1 MTYRALSLLSGA
13 LLFAGCTSSERVG
26 DAAQRSSDG
35 SAAARQKAP
44 QKRARGSGNGGPS
57 FTLFETGQVRPLALS
72 PNGNL
77 LFAAN
82 TPDNRLEIFSIS
94 DSARRRSG
102 ARRHRQLGS
111 GELTPVA
118 SIAVGLEPIAIAA
131 RSQTEVWVV
140 NHLSDSVSIVD
151 ISDLST
157 ARVVRT
163 LLVGDEP
170 RDIVFGGPDRA
181 RAFIATAHRGQRLN
195 DLGIDPQL
203 TTPGVGRADVWV
215 FDANDLGDPAGGT
228 PMTIVTLFSDTP
240 RALAVT
246 PDGNTVYAAAFNS
259 GNRTTTIGAGAID
272 ARGLPLPHDN
282 FEHIAAPSAGLV
294 VKFRQS
300 PIDGEMHW
308 LDQRDV
314 VWDDKLRFNLP
325 DQDVFAIDASANP
338 PVQKSGSDGFFNG
351 VGTVLFNMV
360 VNPVSGRVYVSNT
373 DARNDTR
380 FEGPGVYAFEQSGLH
395 SVRGH
400 LAESRVSILD
410 QGQQVSSRHLNKH
423 IDYDHCCDPT
433 PNEESVKSLAF
444 PNSMA
449 VSSDGRTLY
458 VAAFGSSKVGIFDTA
473 ELESDAFVPDT
484 SNQIAVSGGGP
495 SGLALDDARGR
506 LYVLTRFDNSISVID
521 TGSRAEMF
529 HLGMYNPEPE
539 SITNGRRF
547 LYDASLTSSHGDSAC
562 ASCHISGDFDGLA
575 WDLGDPDGM
584 QVPNPNPFAVGSAQP
599 FHPMKGPM
607 TTQSLRGMDNH
618 GPMHWR
624 GDRTGG
630 YDVESVQP
638 NSGAFD
644 EDAAFKKFNVAFA
657 GLLGRSDPLTD
668 EQMQAFTDFVLQIMY
683 PPNPIRQ
690 LDNSLTPEQQIGRD
704 FYFGPISDNV
714 KSCNG
719 CHVLDPDG
727 NRGEP
732 GVVRPGFFGTDGQS
746 SEESEPQKF
755 KIPHLRNVYQK
766 IGMFGMAPEPT
777 VFPEQGPP
785 LGQDIPF
792 MGDQVRGFGVLHD
805 GSVDSVFRFHGA
817 LVFIQTPLNPGGI
830 PFGEP
835 GYALRRA
842 VESFVLAFD
851 SNLAPIVGQQVT
863 LGPANFESEAANTRV
878 DLFESR
884 ATVGECDLVAK
895 GYVQGERAA
904 FLYAGDG
911 TFTRS
916 QTGDTVSD
924 AALRA
929 SAQDSGGE
937 LTFTCVPPGNGSRIA
952 DEL

>member
-1 MTYRALSLLSGA
+1 MKHRALCLISGA
-13 LLFAGCTSSERVG
+13 VLMFAGCDSSNGNSGGAE
-26 DAAQRSSDG
+26 RSSS
-35 SAAARQKAP
+35 SAAAEP
-44 QKRARGSGNGGPS
+44 QKPAQERSRRSGDGGSS

-72 PNGNL
+72 PDASL

-82 TPDNRLEIFSIS
+82 TPANRLEIFSIN
-94 DSARRRSG
+94 DSGSRGVSKRQHRRASTRP
-102 ARRHRQLGS
+102 
-111 GELTPVA
+111 LTSVTYVP
-118 SIAVGLEPIAIAA
+118 VGLEPIAIAA
-131 RSQTEVWVV
+131 RSKTEVWVV

-151 ISDLST
+151 ISDLSM

-170 RDIVFGGPDRA
+170 RDIVFGGRDHN
-181 RAFIATAHRGQRLN
+181 RAFITTAHRGQRLSE
-195 DLGIDPQL
+195 LGKDPQL
-203 TTPGVGRADVWV
+203 TTPGLGRADVWV

-246 PDGNTVYAAAFNS
+246 RDGETVYAAAFNS

-272 ARGLPLPHDN
+272 SRGLPLPHDN
-282 FEHIAAPSAGLV
+282 FEHFAAPSAGLI
-294 VKFRQS
+294 VKFR
-300 PIDGEMHW
+300 PIDGQMHW
-308 LDQRDV
+308 LDQRNV
-314 VWDDKLRFNLP
+314 AWDDKLRFDLP
-325 DQDVFAIDASANP
+325 DRDVFALDASENP
-338 PVQKSGSDGFFNG
+338 PVQKSGSDGYFSG
-351 VGTVLFNMV
+351 VGTVLFNMA
-360 VNPVSGRVYVSNT
+360 VNPVTGQVYVSNT
-373 DARNDTR
+373 DAKNDTR
-380 FEGPGVYAFEQSGLH
+380 FEGPGDYLGQLELPS

-400 LAESRVSILD
+400 LAESRISVLD
-410 QGQQVSSRHLNKH
+410 KGQVLPRHLNKH
-423 IDYDHCCDPT
+423 IDYTQCCAPVGN
-433 PNEESVKSLAF
+433 PESVKSLAF
-444 PNSMA
+444 PQDMV
-449 VSSDGRTLY
+449 VSSDGQTLY

-473 ELESDAFVPDT
+473 ELESDTFVPDR

-495 SGLALDDARGR
+495 SGLALDEARRR

-521 TGSRAEMF
+521 ISGRAELF
-529 HLGMYNPEPE
+529 HLGMYNPEPP

-584 QVPNPNPFAVGSAQP
+584 RVPNPNPFEVGSTTP

-624 GDRTGG
+624 GDRTGA
-630 YDVESVQP
+630 YDAPSVQP
-638 NSGAFD
+638 NGGAYD
-644 EDAAFKKFNVAFA
+644 EDAGFKKFNVAFA
-657 GLLGRSDPLTD
+657 GLLGRSEPLTE

-690 LDNSLTPEQQIGRD
+690 LDNSLTPEQQMGRD
-704 FYFGPISDNV
+704 FYFGPISDLVRN
-714 KSCNG
+714 CNG

-727 NRGEP
+727 NRGEL
-732 GVVRPGFFGTDGQS
+732 GVVRPGFFGTDGKS
-746 SEESEPQKF
+746 SEENEPQKF

-766 IGMFGMAPEPT
+766 VGMFGMAPQPGF
-777 VFPEQGPP
+777 FPEQGEGI
-785 LGQDIPF
+785 LW

-817 LVFIQTPLNPGGI
+817 GVFVETGGI
-830 PFGEP
+830 LPGEA
-835 GYALRRA
+835 GYPLRRA
-842 VESFVLAFD
+842 LEAFVLAFD

-863 LGPANFESEAANTRV
+863 FGPANFESDAANARI
-878 DLFESR
+878 DLFEAR
-884 ATVGECDLVAK
+884 AAAGECDLVAK
-895 GYVQGERAA
+895 GYVQGQRAA
-904 FLYAGDG
+904 FLYDGDLA
-911 TFTRS
+911 FTRS

-929 SAQDSGGE
+929 LAQDDGGE